1 MSYARKTTLYIQD
14 DALEDY
20 DFLRNHMHKM
30 GSTINVLLNA
40 MIKEAAENFRTM
52 GLGGEND
59 PGDITLRQMME
70 MAEQLFKKP

>member
-1 MSYARKTTLYIQD
+1 
-14 DALEDY
+14 
-20 DFLRNHMHKM
+20 
-30 GSTINVLLNA
+30 
-40 MIKEAAENFRTM
+40 M